1 MVHAIADMGR
11 QFDRIIS
18 PVLMAQS
25 IGRQLISKNM
35 MLSGRGIGNTS
46 ISSFG
51 YKDTAE
57 AVTEYQILQSFADR
71 PDIESSKVLIP
82 IQQDMATIKRRDFEA
97 MRMQGYSVDADVSIQ
112 MAKKVSWELD
122 KTIIQGWNNGE
133 VKGFFQVA
141 ALSHT
146 GYDFGTYKGAI
157 QTVSEGLKQLHENK
171 IYSQGYNLVVHPE
184 QYRALLISETP
195 VGIEELPKVLNL
207 LNENAPGQFGRVY
220 SCEHLEPGTGFMT
233 PVATPANQLY
243 CDLIEAQEPKH
254 YLSYTGG
261 INEAIADI
269 NLQLVGAAVP
279 RFKYLDEN
287 SLSPAVIKFTALS
300 G

>member
-11 QFDRIIS
+11 QFDKIIE
-18 PVLMAQS
+18 PVLTGQS
-25 IGRQLISKNM
+25 LGRLLISKNM
-35 MLSGRGIGNTS
+35 VLSGKGIGNTS
-46 ISSFG
+46 VSS
-51 YKDTAE
+51 YKYKETAA

-71 PDIESSKVLIP
+71 PDLGRSAVTIP
-82 IQQDMATIKRRDFEA
+82 IQQDMVTIKRRDFES
-97 MRMQGYSVDADVSIQ
+97 MRMQGYSLDSDISIQ
-112 MAKKVSWELD
+112 MAKNVSWELD

-133 VKGFFQVA
+133 VKGFFQIA

-157 QTVSEGLKQLHENK
+157 QTVSEGLKQLNENK

-184 QYRALLISETP
+184 QYVDLLISETT
-195 VGIEELPKVLNL
+195 VGVGEYPKIMDL
-207 LNENAPGQFGRVY
+207 LNTNAPGQYGRVY
-220 SCEHLEPGTGFMT
+220 SCEHLEPGTGFMA

-254 YLSYTGG
+254 FISYTGG
-261 INEAIADI
+261 GNEEVADI
-269 NLQLVGAAVP
+269 NLQLLGAAVP
-279 RFKYLDEN
+279 RFKHLDEGG
-287 SLSPAVIKFTALS
+287 LSPAVIKFTNLA